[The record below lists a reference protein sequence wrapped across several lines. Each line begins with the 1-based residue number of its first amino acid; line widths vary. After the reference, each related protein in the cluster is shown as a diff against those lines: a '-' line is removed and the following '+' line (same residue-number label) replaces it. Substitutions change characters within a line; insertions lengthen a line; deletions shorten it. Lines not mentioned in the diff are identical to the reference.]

1 MYLDIRLGVKRV
13 LRAWI
18 LFKAIFFLSL
28 GLGWY
33 ISLKGISSLTITIPL
48 ALIFVGIAAI
58 AYGLSRKEKRFV
70 QVE

>member
-1 MYLDIRLGVKRV
+1 MSK
-13 LRAWI
+13 AWI

-48 ALIFVGIAAI
+48 ALVFVGIAAI
-58 AYGLSRKEKRFV
+58 AYGLSRKDRRGIKV
-70 QVE
+70 V